1 MTSGT
6 ALEVG
11 TVAPD
16 FTLRNQFGEDVTLSD
31 LRGSKVVVMFY
42 PFAFSGICTGEL
54 CEIRD
59 RRADFDAGDAIV
71 LSISCDPTPALK
83 AFAEAEGLNHTLLSD
98 FWPHGE
104 VSRAYGAFWE
114 QTGFA
119 TRATYVLDR
128 DGVIRWSVVN
138 GPGEPRDAADY
149 TQALATID

>member
-1 MTSGT
+1 M

-11 TVAPD
+11 TLAPD
-16 FTLRNQFGEDVTLSD
+16 FTLRNQFGEEVTLSD

-42 PFAFSGICTGEL
+42 PFAFTGICTGEL

-59 RRADFDAGDAIV
+59 RRGAFDAADAVV
-71 LSISCDPTPALK
+71 LSISCDAPATLK
-83 AFAEAEGLNHTLLSD
+83 AFAEAEGLTHTLLSD

-104 VSRAYGAFWE
+104 VARAYGAFWE
-114 QTGFA
+114 NTGFA

-138 GPGEPRDAADY
+138 GPGEARDANAY
-149 TQALATID
+149 AEALAAID

>member
-1 MTSGT
+1 MSSDS

-16 FTLRNQFGEDVTLSD
+16 FTLKNQFGEDVTLSD

-42 PFAFSGICTGEL
+42 PFAFTGICTGEL

-59 RRADFDAGDAIV
+59 RRGDFDAGDATV
-71 LSISCDPTPALK
+71 LSISCDAPPTLK
-83 AFAEAEGLNHTLLSD
+83 AFAEAEGFTHTLLSD

-138 GPGEPRDAADY
+138 GPGEARSIEDY
-149 TQALATID
+149 TQALARID

>member
-1 MTSGT
+1 M

-16 FTLRNQFGEDVTLSD
+16 FTLRNQFGEDVSLSD
-31 LRGSKVVVMFY
+31 FRGKKVVVMFY
-42 PFAFSGICTGEL
+42 PFAFTGICTGEL

-59 RRADFDAGDAIV
+59 RQMDFDNDDTV
-71 LSISCDPTPALK
+71 TLSISCDSTATLK
-83 AFAEAEGLNHTLLSD
+83 AFAEVEGLTHRLLSD

-114 QTGFA
+114 ETGFA

-138 GPGEPRDAADY
+138 GPGEARSSDDY
-149 TQALATID
+149 AEALASIE

>member
-1 MTSGT
+1 M

-11 TVAPD
+11 SVAPD
-16 FTLRNQFGEDVTLSD
+16 FTLKNQFGEDVTLSD

-42 PFAFSGICTGEL
+42 PFAFTGICTGEL

-59 RRADFDAGDAIV
+59 RRSDFDAGDATV
-71 LSISCDPTPALK
+71 LSISCDSPATLK
-83 AFAEAEGLNHTLLSD
+83 AFAEAEGFNHTLLSD
-98 FWPHGE
+98 FWPHGD

-138 GPGEPRDAADY
+138 GPGEARSTDEYAA
-149 TQALATID
+149 ALAAID

>member
-1 MTSGT
+1 M

-11 TVAPD
+11 QEAPD

-31 LRGSKVVVMFY
+31 LRGKKVVVMFY
-42 PFAFSGICTGEL
+42 PFAFTGICTGEL

-59 RRADFDAGDAIV
+59 RRADFVNDDAEL
-71 LSISCDPTPALK
+71 LSISCDSTATLK
-83 AFAEAEGLNHTLLSD
+83 AFAEAEGLDHQLLSD

-114 QTGFA
+114 ETGFA

-128 DGVIRWSVVN
+128 DGVVRWSVVN
-138 GPGEPRDAADY
+138 GPGEARNADDYAA
-149 TQALATID
+149 ALAAID